1 MENISN
7 KIPTDGANM
16 EGSTGK
22 LNPMGSDVD
31 TLLTGWKEYFSC
43 QTSLNHDNKNML
55 SILPD
60 ILKLQ
65 NEKERVYGR
74 SWCKHGDLSAFFN
87 LERKWDR
94 IQNIMERAMKEGTDT
109 LFSAESGTPTETILD
124 TIIDLGCY
132 SIMWAGY
139 IKERYPELFEQFKAQ
154 NGL

>member
-1 MENISN
+1 MEKDSN
-7 KIPTDGANM
+7 KIPENGTNM
-16 EGSTGK
+16 EDSTDK

-31 TLLTGWKEYFSC
+31 TLLTGWEEYFSC
-43 QTSLNHDNKNML
+43 QTSLNHDNRNML

-94 IQNIMERAMKEGTDT
+94 IQNIMEKAMKEGTDT

-132 SIMWAGY
+132 SIMWAGF
-139 IKERYPELFEQFKAQ
+139 IKERHPELFEQFKRQ
-154 NGL
+154 NNL

>member
-1 MENISN
+1 MENQKDNFPKDEHNMEES
-7 KIPTDGANM
+7 TDG
-16 EGSTGK
+16 
-22 LNPMGSDVD
+22 LNPLGTDED
-31 TLLTGWKEYFSC
+31 NLLTCWKEYFSC
-43 QTSLNHDNKNML
+43 QTSLNHYNKNML

-94 IQNIMERAMKEGTDT
+94 IQNIMERVMKEGVDT
-109 LFSAESGTPTETILD
+109 LFSSDSGTPTETILD

-132 SIMWAGY
+132 SIMWAAY
-139 IKERYPELFEQFKAQ
+139 IKERHPELFEQFKKQ